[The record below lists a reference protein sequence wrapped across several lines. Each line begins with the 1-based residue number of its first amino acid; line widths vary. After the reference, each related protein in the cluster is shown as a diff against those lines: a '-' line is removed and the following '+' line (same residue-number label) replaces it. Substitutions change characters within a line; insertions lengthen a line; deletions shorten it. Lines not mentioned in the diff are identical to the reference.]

1 MAFHVHCVWIAHYN
15 SSYVWSVVCGTRCSR
30 PYWWMSFES
39 PRCPW
44 VCIMAIG
51 FHGAFRSIILVCVP
65 WVLRVH
71 AKYIIIILYT
81 ESGLI
86 TGHGWWRVKR
96 QSLWCRLLKAPKI
109 SLKISGLHFGTSP
122 EMSYCSLEFGAHWGS
137 PAFYSWI
144 SNFKLYTI
152 RFIPNTF
159 SAKIIHPLNFLQA
172 LVIWSYTF
180 CNCSL
185 GINCCCWEI
194 RNVIRK
200 LDVTNN
206 NCHFKT
212 GAFRR
217 PQINALVQIHLHA
230 TIFWTVCHHGNLCVC
245 SW

>member
-1 MAFHVHCVWIAHYN
+1 MEEKPLRKRSRCGLRRLRIERIVLDLRSMPRAFQI
-15 SSYVWSVVCGTRCSR
+15 
-30 PYWWMSFES
+30 
-39 PRCPW
+39 
-44 VCIMAIG
+44 
-51 FHGAFRSIILVCVP
+51 FHKTLNRHNLTSKAFI
-65 WVLRVH
+65 W
-71 AKYIIIILYT
+71 
-81 ESGLI
+81 G
-86 TGHGWWRVKR
+86 
-96 QSLWCRLLKAPKI
+96 RLNAN
-109 SLKISGLHFGTSP
+109 
-122 EMSYCSLEFGAHWGS
+122 LEFGALWGP

-200 LDVTNN
+200 LDITNN

-217 PQINALVQIHLHA
+217 PQINALLTSAQSEGDNG
-230 TIFWTVCHHGNLCVC
+230 TQN
-245 SW
+245 

>member
-1 MAFHVHCVWIAHYN
+1 MDHLALHCRSRERRTKRISAKV
-15 SSYVWSVVCGTRCSR
+15 SS
-30 PYWWMSFES
+30 
-39 PRCPW
+39 
-44 VCIMAIG
+44 
-51 FHGAFRSIILVCVP
+51 RSQRLP
-65 WVLRVH
+65 DPTWH
-71 AKYIIIILYT
+71 WKST
-81 ESGLI
+81 
-86 TGHGWWRVKR
+86 RVK
-96 QSLWCRLLKAPKI
+96 SCFLKKLELSATHFVDIEVSFASFSNPI
-109 SLKISGLHFGTSP
+109 TDIHTLGLHNVTNKQTFKCTLDTLLNFEFFAHHPSKAFIWGRFNAN
-122 EMSYCSLEFGAHWGS
+122 LEFGALWGS

-200 LDVTNN
+200 LDITNN

-217 PQINALVQIHLHA
+217 PQINALLTTSLQHPA
-230 TIFWTVCHHGNLCVC
+230 ESN
-245 SW
+245 